1 MIYKIKVMK
10 RGTYIQQ
17 SSAKID
23 KGRALFNLLLV
34 IILLGLT
41 LSLSFNTNYLFIKEL
56 SFSSIIIFLVSIMQF
71 LQLDK

>member
-1 MIYKIKVMK
+1 MK

-17 SSAKID
+17 STAKID

>member
-1 MIYKIKVMK
+1 MK
-10 RGTYIQQ
+10 KGTYIQQ
-17 SSAKID
+17 STAKID